1 MKPPAPLS
9 AVGRGLG
16 AGASDGTLKRAVDRV
31 IETLSHRRRVQRP
44 NLVLDES
51 SLRGKV
57 Q

>member
-1 MKPPAPLS
+1 MKPPTPLP

-16 AGASDGTLKRAVDRV
+16 AGASDGTLKHAVDGV

-51 SLRGKV
+51 SLRGEAR
-57 Q
+57 